1 MTFRIAWFGSGGDD
15 HGAVIVDRDLGRR
28 IRSRPKGRHRRRL
41 VMPEH
46 SRQALPKEKEEADC
60 ADKQPDPT
68 HYVSDERHKFNVVR
82 TLRAV
87 AVTGTIFEAGH
98 EPPP

>member
-1 MTFRIAWFGSGGDD
+1 
-15 HGAVIVDRDLGRR
+15 
-28 IRSRPKGRHRRRL
+28 
-41 VMPEH
+41 MPQH
-46 SRQALPKEKEEADC
+46 SRQVLPKKKEEADC

-68 HYVSDERHKFNVVR
+68 HYVSDKSQEFDAAR

-98 EPPP
+98 EPPA

>member
-1 MTFRIAWFGSGGDD
+1 
-15 HGAVIVDRDLGRR
+15 
-28 IRSRPKGRHRRRL
+28 
-41 VMPEH
+41 MPEH
-46 SRQALPKEKEEADC
+46 SRQALPEEEEEEAGC

-68 HYVSDERHKFNVVR
+68 HHASGERQKFDVVR

-87 AVTGTIFEAGH
+87 AVIGTIFEAGH